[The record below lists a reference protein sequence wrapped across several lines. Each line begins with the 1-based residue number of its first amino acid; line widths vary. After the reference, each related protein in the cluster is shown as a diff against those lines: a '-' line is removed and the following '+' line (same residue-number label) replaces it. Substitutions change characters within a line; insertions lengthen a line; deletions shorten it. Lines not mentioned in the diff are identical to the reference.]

1 MGSRGTQ
8 LTCWSNVHGRDFL
21 WGVNQQTECFVEPLL
36 EILCA
41 ERSGR
46 DVCADTYAYVYI
58 CTHAYLTV
66 RACVSLHRVYSKL
79 CCFVAG
85 VHLPLVADRT
95 GPRRVCYTRS
105 VGASRR
111 ICDERLECG
120 NGARHLAQSVRFVCS
135 DVEVTVGQTVTVLS
149 SGLRP
154 RSVSKNVVILCSKV
168 SLVCPACG
176 IWLLGWDVP
185 VGSQRRFL

>member
-1 MGSRGTQ
+1 MRMSLSIHMHTPLCMHVYLRI
-8 LTCWSNVHGRDFL
+8 VHP
-21 WGVNQQTECFVEPLL
+21 E
-36 EILCA
+36 
-41 ERSGR
+41 
-46 DVCADTYAYVYI
+46 
-58 CTHAYLTV
+58 
-66 RACVSLHRVYSKL
+66 L

-95 GPRRVCYTRS
+95 GPRRVCYPRS

-120 NGARHLAQSVRFVCS
+120 DGARRLAQSTCFVCS
-135 DVEVTVGQTVTVLS
+135 DVEVTVGQAVTVLS

-154 RSVSKNVVILCSKV
+154 RSVSNVVILCSKV

-176 IWLLGWDVP
+176 IWRLGRDVP
-185 VGSQRRFL
+185 VGSQHRFI